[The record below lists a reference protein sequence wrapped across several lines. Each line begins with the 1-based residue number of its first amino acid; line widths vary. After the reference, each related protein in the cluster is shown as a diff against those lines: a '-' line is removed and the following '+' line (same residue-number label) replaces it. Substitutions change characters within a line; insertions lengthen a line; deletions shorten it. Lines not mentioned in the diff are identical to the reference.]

1 MSDASQALEG
11 LYKAPSAEE
20 CYVAAEQL
28 AEYVNSTSLRVLQS
42 EGVLDSLVKA
52 SKNKKSGYERE
63 AAAIGLDA
71 IFVKVAGKNAPS
83 PLGAEPWLLD
93 TLPAILELYAD
104 KGDVVRQ
111 AAETAASSLLALVP
125 PEAAPEFLTVL
136 YEVLGSGSA
145 KWQAKVGALKLIG
158 RLSATASEQIGD
170 ELVELI
176 PYLTRA
182 MHETKAEISKQA
194 RKTAIKVCEACLDNK
209 DIRPFIPDLVGCM
222 AQPDAVPEC
231 IKKLSGTT
239 FVAEVTG
246 PALAVMVPL
255 LARALNERSQNVQ
268 RQAVVVVDNLCKL
281 VRDPHEAAKFLP
293 ELTPGVERIEK
304 GASFPEVREHA
315 KSALDTLTAA
325 TAAVDASAATE
336 DPKKVFAQQC
346 AAALDAIL
354 AAVQAYVPEE
364 HANLKSDAFA
374 MTGLNY
380 LSKSIARLANK
391 RILHTSA
398 WEEVYVL
405 PYLRR
410 VCRDDDAAKTATADL
425 RKTYI
430 ELDKARFG
438 NSEEEDDDEAGE
450 CLCRTEFSLAYG
462 GLLLLNHTTLKLYR
476 GHRYGIVAANG
487 SGKSTLLKAMRDGK
501 VEGYPSQ
508 DEVRTLMV
516 EHSLQGEDGS
526 TPIIDFIANDKK
538 LVGKTR
544 EQVAEKLR
552 EVGFDD
558 EKQKNP
564 VSSLS
569 GGWKMKLELARAM
582 LSDAVVYLLDEPT
595 NHLDVQSIAWLENFL
610 VTNKQIT
617 VVTVSHD
624 SGFLDNIC
632 TDIIHYE
639 KKKLRYYK
647 GNLSDFV
654 ATKPEAK
661 AYYSLAAT
669 TVKFSFP
676 PPGSLMG
683 VRSNTRTILKM
694 SNCTFTYPGMTKP
707 SLHDTSC
714 AISLSSRVGVLGPN
728 GAGKSTLIKVL
739 TGETVPQQGK
749 VEKHPNLRIAMM
761 AQHAFHHLEQHLE
774 KSAVEYIAW
783 RYQDG
788 HDREMTEKASRKM
801 TDEEKAQMETP
812 IKSTTGESRKVEYIV
827 GRQKLK
833 KSYQY
838 EIKWVGYEHRNNSW
852 IPRERLLELGF
863 SKLVQQ
869 FDDFEASREGAG
881 SREISVKLIRQHL
894 EAVGLQGE
902 IAQHH
907 AVGGYSGGQKV
918 KVVLAAAMWN
928 NPQVLVLDEPTNY
941 LDRDALGGLATAIR
955 DWAGAVVIISHN
967 MEFVGALCP
976 EIWNV
981 DNGRIMSRTKT
992 ALAEGAF
999 LDEMENAST
1008 PGASVP
1014 GTPLPGSTAASRL
1027 TSKAGTPVSSVAPT
1041 PAGSGDEGEQDMSKF
1056 KAKKG
1061 KKKLTRNEKKAQE
1074 ERRRLRLSR
1083 WLTYGGEREPDTDDE

>member
-1 MSDASQALEG
+1 MSSAADILKAL
-11 LYKAPSAEE
+11 YSAPSAEE
-20 CYVAAEQL
+20 CHVAAEQL
-28 AEYVNSTSLRVLQS
+28 ANYINQAGLRS
-42 EGVLDSLVKA
+42 IEAEGIADSLIKA

-71 IFVKVAGKNAPS
+71 IFVKAGGKNAPN
-83 PLGAEPWLLD
+83 PLGAEPWLLS
-93 TLPAILELYAD
+93 TLPAILDLYAD
-104 KGDVVRQ
+104 KGEVVRE
-111 AAETAASSLLALVP
+111 AAEAAVSSLFSLIP
-125 PEAAPEFLTVL
+125 PEATQELLEAIYQVL
-136 YEVLGSGSA
+136 DSGSA
-145 KWQAKVGALKLIG
+145 KWQAKVGALKLLG
-158 RLSATASEQIGD
+158 RLSGSASEQVG
-170 ELVELI
+170 EQLVELI
-176 PYLTRA
+176 PHITNA
-182 MHETKAEISKQA
+182 MHETKAEVSKQA
-194 RKTAIKVCEACLDNK
+194 FKTAVKVCEACLDNN

-222 AQPDAVPEC
+222 ARPDSVPEC

-255 LARALNERSQNVQ
+255 LERALNERSQNVQ
-268 RQAVVVVDNLCKL
+268 RQTVVVVDNLCKL
-281 VRDPHEAAKFLP
+281 VRDPHEASRFLP
-293 ELTPGVERIEK
+293 TLTPGVERIEK

-315 KSALDTLTAA
+315 KNAMETLTAA
-325 TAAVDASAATE
+325 TKAVGDTSQNA
-336 DPKKVFAQQC
+336 DPKKVFQQ
-346 AAALDAIL
+346 AKDEAISAIAKALEPHLPEQHRDVKADKWAFVGVEYVAKLIVRL
-354 AAVQAYVPEE
+354 AEKRIVQA
-364 HANLKSDAFA
+364 
-374 MTGLNY
+374 
-380 LSKSIARLANK
+380 
-391 RILHTSA
+391 SA
-398 WEEVYVL
+398 WNDVYVL
-405 PYLRR
+405 PYFRR
-410 VCRDDDAAKTATADL
+410 ICASPEAAAAATDDL
-425 RKTYI
+425 RKVYV
-430 ELDKARFG
+430 ELDKSRFG
-438 NSEEEDDDEAGE
+438 QPEDDDDDTSGE
-450 CLCRTEFSLAYG
+450 CLCKTEFSLAYG
-462 GLLLLNHTTLKLYR
+462 GLLLLNHTTLKLHR

-501 VEGYPSQ
+501 VEGYPTQ
-508 DEVRTLMV
+508 DEVKTIMV

-526 TPIIDFIANDKK
+526 TPILDFLAGDQK
-538 LVGKTR
+538 LVTKTR
-544 EQVAEKLR
+544 EEIAEKLR

-564 VSSLS
+564 VASLS

-595 NHLDVQSIAWLENFL
+595 NHLDVGSVAWLENFL
-610 VTNKQIT
+610 VSNSNIT

-624 SGFLDNIC
+624 SGFLDNVC

-639 KKKLRYYK
+639 KKKLKYYK
-647 GNLSDFV
+647 GNLSAFV

-676 PPGSLMG
+676 PPGALMG
-683 VRSNTRTILKM
+683 VRSQTRTILKM
-694 SNCTFTYPGMTKP
+694 SNCTMTYPGMSKP
-707 SLHDTSC
+707 SLRDTSC
-714 AISLSSRVGVLGPN
+714 AVSLSSRVGVLGPN

-739 TGETVPQQGK
+739 TGELVPQQGK

-774 KSAVEYIAW
+774 KTACEYIAW

-801 TDEEKAQMETP
+801 SEQEKAQMETP
-812 IKSTTGESRKVEYIV
+812 IVSKTGESRKVEYIV

-838 EIKWVGYEHRNNSW
+838 EIKWVGFEHRHNTW

-863 SKLVQQ
+863 DKMVQQ

-881 SREISVKLIRQHL
+881 SREISMKLIRQHL
-894 EAVGLQGE
+894 EAVGLHGE

-955 DWAGAVVIISHN
+955 DWGGAVIIISHN

-981 DNGRIMSRTKT
+981 EDGQITSKHRTD
-992 ALAEGAF
+992 LAEGAF
-999 LDEMENAST
+999 ADEAAST
-1008 PGASVP
+1008 PGATAPS
-1014 GTPLPGSTAASRL
+1014 TPAPGSTVPSRMA
-1027 TSKAGTPVSSVAPT
+1027 SKAGTPISSAAGT
-1041 PAGSGDEGEQDMSKF
+1041 PVGSGDEGDDMSKF
-1056 KAKKG
+1056 KARKGRKKM
-1061 KKKLTRNEKKAQE
+1061 TRNEKKAQE